1 MLLDYTW
8 YDLIGTLGVILIIIT
23 YFLLMIRKISS
34 TTITYSAMN
43 ALGAIFI
50 LISLSN
56 SFNLAAFL
64 IEVFW
69 LLISLAGI
77 VLAIHTKLKSH
88 NNQ

>member
-1 MLLDYTW
+1 MPLDYTW
-8 YDLIGTLGVILIIIT
+8 YDVIGTLGVILIVIT
-23 YFLLMIRKISS
+23 YFLLMIRRIRS
-34 TTITYSAMN
+34 TTVLYSMMN

-50 LISLSN
+50 LISLTQ

-77 VLAIHTKLKSH
+77 VLSIHSRLKSH
-88 NNQ
+88 E